1 MLGISWLYKGKLMK
15 FSASRLKSYDLF
27 ATHEIVLVAGWPT
40 FKRVKKS
47 KSFKNPSV
55 YVWASLRLD
64 DNEYEVLYVGKAGK
78 GIDRRCSQHQGG
90 FTNSG
95 TGRKNAEVLK
105 AILNVEGAA
114 IHVFS
119 RESKTTEIFGQEVS
133 LYSVEEDALCAAL
146 NPRLNRAAFPVVG
159 VATVTAALLEAEAV
173 EMSAIHTIKDLID
186 RRFVEHEQG
195 ALDDMM
201 AQIESYDS
209 VRQNTLLNI
218 LKFIE
223 MQILSEGHGSKLVKG
238 YGEQLQGLNGIT
250 LLGYGLIDGN
260 GRMLPGKWVARV
272 FFAAEPRLV
281 FPITKLCVGAR
292 DLVESN
298 ERTFSPLN
306 IAEFLDDPKKFL
318 RLEA

>member
-1 MLGISWLYKGKLMK
+1 MK

-27 ATHEIVLVAGWPT
+27 VTHEIVLVSGRPV

-47 KSFKNPSV
+47 KSSESPSV
-55 YVWASLRLD
+55 YVWASLRRD
-64 DNEYEVLYVGKAGK
+64 ADEYEVLYVGKAGK
-78 GIDRRCSQHQGG
+78 GIDQRCSQHQGG

-95 TGRKNAEVLK
+95 TGRKNAEALK
-105 AILNVEGAA
+105 AILDVEGAE

-119 RESKTTEIFGQEVS
+119 RESKTTEIFGQKIS
-133 LYSVEEDALCAAL
+133 LYSVEEDALCAVL
-146 NPRLNRAAFPVVG
+146 NPRLNRAGFPVVG
-159 VATVTAALLEAEAV
+159 EVTVTAALLEAEAA
-173 EMSAIHTIKDLID
+173 EMSAIYAIKGLID

-209 VRQNTLLNI
+209 VRQNTLLDI
-218 LKFIE
+218 LKSIE
-223 MQILSEGHGSKLVKG
+223 TQILFVGHGSKLVRG
-238 YGEQLQGLNGIT
+238 YSSQLEGLNGIT
-250 LLGYGLIDGN
+250 LLGYGFIDGN

-272 FFAAEPRLV
+272 FFAEEPRIV

>member
-1 MLGISWLYKGKLMK
+1 
-15 FSASRLKSYDLF
+15 
-27 ATHEIVLVAGWPT
+27 
-40 FKRVKKS
+40 
-47 KSFKNPSV
+47 
-55 YVWASLRLD
+55 LD
-64 DNEYEVLYVGKAGK
+64 A
-78 GIDRRCSQHQGG
+78 
-90 FTNSG
+90 
-95 TGRKNAEVLK
+95 
-105 AILNVEGAA
+105 EGAA
-114 IHVFS
+114 VHVFS

-186 RRFVEHEQG
+186 RRFVGHKQG